1 MRARHRAADALLRCR
16 FSSGVIESEGNYIDD
31 WLIIYRSY
39 TAEELA
45 AEIIFLREEFT
56 NPYSAQGLGSQ
67 SAQRDIRTLR
77 ERLLAATRVRA
88 EMGGVRTIVDS
99 VVDFSR
105 GLNIR

>member
-1 MRARHRAADALLRCR
+1 M
-16 FSSGVIESEGNYIDD
+16 DD

-39 TAEELA
+39 SAEEIA
-45 AEIIFLREEFT
+45 SEIIFLREEMK

-77 ERLLAATRVRA
+77 ERLSAATRVRA
-88 EMGGVRTIVDS
+88 EQGGVRLIRDS
-99 VVDFSR
+99 VVDFSG